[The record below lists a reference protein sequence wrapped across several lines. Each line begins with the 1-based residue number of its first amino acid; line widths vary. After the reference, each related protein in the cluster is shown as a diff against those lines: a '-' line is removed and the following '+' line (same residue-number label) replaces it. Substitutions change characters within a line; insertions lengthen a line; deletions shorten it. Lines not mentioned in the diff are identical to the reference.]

1 MYRRVRSRVLKGV
14 SSCRDYRFR
23 HFRWRFGMCNV
34 ECVSDDLR
42 VTSVE
47 GPPRAPAP
55 HSLKG
60 VHVVPTSCKR
70 VPAHALRRRTLQRN
84 APAAGSARPCPTYVQ
99 CVTMRN
105 VCAWP
110 GGPVGPR
117 NSKISRHAGNNL
129 QASWVALPHLRRVR
143 FCAMGSCAV
152 ALWRRRGTAGAAR
165 EYGCDGCR
173 RSCRF
178 SCRRCFCRCCLGVAA
193 AGAGAD
199 ASATLAIATA
209 AAKRR
214 GGRLGLG

>member
-1 MYRRVRSRVLKGV
+1 MSN
-14 SSCRDYRFR
+14 
-23 HFRWRFGMCNV
+23 H

-42 VTSVE
+42 VTSVRD
-47 GPPRAPAP
+47 PPRSTHATQSQGCSRRP
-55 HSLKG
+55 HFMQTCTCACVAK
-60 VHVVPTSCKR
+60 
-70 VPAHALRRRTLQRN
+70 AN
-84 APAAGSARPCPTYVQ
+84 APTQRTCRGLGSSVPHVCTVCNYAECMRMAWRPCRATQLKNLSARWQ
-99 CVTMRN
+99 QL
-105 VCAWP
+105 
-110 GGPVGPR
+110 VGR
-117 NSKISRHAGNNL
+117 G
-129 QASWVALPHLRRVR
+129 SWVALPHLRRVR
-143 FCAMGSCAV
+143 FCTMESCAV

-214 GGRLGLG
+214 GGQLGLG